1 MKNIVLENGPRGNGL
16 VFWFLYYCCFIVIVT
31 WQEKLVSMFVYIFE
45 LWNNNF
51 LLELVELNEVI
62 SLLRADFF
70 LSFVVSAGGL
80 LDVLFI
86 CAVGSQLHGL
96 VL

>member
-1 MKNIVLENGPRGNGL
+1 MKNIVLGNGL
-16 VFWFLYYCCFIVIVT
+16 SGLWYSYYCFFVIAIS
-31 WQEKLVSMFVYIFE
+31 QEKLVSMFVYIFE

-51 LLELVELNEVI
+51 LLELVELNKVI
-62 SLLRADFF
+62 SLLRADFY

>member
-16 VFWFLYYCCFIVIVT
+16 ELWQSYFNFFLRT
-31 WQEKLVSMFVYIFE
+31 TSQEKLVSMFVYIFE

-80 LDVLFI
+80 LDILFI